1 MDAIMQA
8 AFWFWFPAIALV
20 VGTGTA
26 LSSKSDLIKKL
37 SKIIAVI
44 GFVMV
49 LFSPVTVPESPS
61 SAAGHLL
68 GSIVGPCALLV
79 TGIYLLA
86 FSGNVEVGKL
96 SSTDRKI
103 GSVCT
108 FLGLVWLEGMHWWTW
123 TPMLN
128 GEVNPYWLVFWPT
141 FLLLSTGLSSGA
153 AFSLRYLGDSRE
165 QESNFMLVISS
176 LTFTLTALGMIL
188 DGPNIS
194 AEIFRDSFWL
204 AVSDIFGL
212 GLGVGLS
219 ILVFAF
225 VIWVYES
232 SLPPTKSLDA
242 PSQQELVQAS
252 SIVAKHIGGEQE

>member
-1 MDAIMQA
+1 MDAMMQA
-8 AFWFWFPAIALV
+8 ALWFWLPAIALV

-26 LSSKSDLIKKL
+26 LSSRSETIKNISKS
-37 SKIIAVI
+37 IAII
-44 GFVMV
+44 GFILV
-49 LFSPVTVPESPS
+49 LFSPVTVPDSPS

-68 GSIVGPCALLV
+68 GSIIGPCALLI

-103 GSVCT
+103 GSACT
-108 FLGLVWLEGMHWWTW
+108 FFGLIWLEGMHWWTW

-141 FLLLSTGLSSGA
+141 FLILATGLSSGA

-165 QESNFMLVISS
+165 KESNFMLVISS
-176 LTFTLTALGMIL
+176 LTFALTVLGMML

-194 AEIFRDSFWL
+194 SEIFRDHFWL
-204 AVSDIFGL
+204 AISDIFGL
-212 GLGVGLS
+212 GIGVGLS
-219 ILVFAF
+219 ILVFAL
-225 VIWVYES
+225 VIWIYES
-232 SLPPTKSLDA
+232 SLPPAKSLDA
-242 PSQQELVQAS
+242 PSQQELEQAA
-252 SIVAKHIGGEQE
+252 SIISDHIGGEQE